1 MPARPRPALRLA
13 LLLADDLKCH
23 QLHWGHGVLVYAPKV
38 LLQVAL
44 GSEGSVAVRALK
56 WPYARVCALMNP

>member
-1 MPARPRPALRLA
+1 MSALTLDLSARRRSTLRLA

-23 QLHWGHGVLVYAPKV
+23 QLYWGHGVLVYAPKV

-44 GSEGSVAVRALK
+44 GSEGSVAV
-56 WPYARVCALMNP
+56 